1 MDTPLAEVQKQLRD
15 AINSFGNKLGLE
27 GYTKPEPIVGPIY
40 LRGTDLGGWN
50 VMETYK
56 FTDLG
61 NNIYQLKVN
70 HLSGPFKIA
79 DSQWDV
85 VDYGG
90 TENDLVNINQP
101 YSLVE
106 RGSNMQLASG
116 SAENVTLR
124 FDLNNKSLTIS
135 DLSGVDLVVE
145 TSNAPV
151 EYFNLQGMK
160 VTQPQPGDI
169 YIAKKGNRAYK
180 IIYR

>member
-1 MDTPLAEVQKQLRD
+1 M
-15 AINSFGNKLGLE
+15 
-27 GYTKPEPIVGPIY
+27 
-40 LRGTDLGGWN
+40 
-50 VMETYK
+50 
-56 FTDLG
+56 
-61 NNIYQLKVN
+61 
-70 HLSGPFKIA
+70 
-79 DSQWDV
+79 DV

-124 FDLNNKSLTIS
+124 FDLNNKSLIIS
-135 DLSGVDLVVE
+135 DLSGVELVVE

-160 VTQPQPGDI
+160 VTQPQPGEI
-169 YIAKKGNRAYK
+169 YIAKKANRAYK